1 MGVLENLGLAMGLA
15 WTSGLNLYATVAAVG
30 LAASAGLIHLPP
42 DLLVLTH
49 PLVIGVACLMYIV
62 EFVVDKVPY
71 VDSGWDVLH
80 TFVRIPAGALLAAR
94 ALGDV
99 HPALEMAAVLAGG
112 TVALAAHGTKATA
125 RLAINAS
132 PEPVSNWFASLGED
146 LTVLL
151 GIWLVFRHPVIML
164 LLVLAFVG
172 VVAWLTPKLYRLASR
187 GLRSVRTRIQGEPR
201 AGSRT
206 EAPTPPV

>member
-49 PLVIGVACLMYIV
+49 PLVIGVACLMYVV

-112 TVALAAHGTKATA
+112 TVALAAHGAKATA
-125 RLAINAS
+125 RLGINAS
-132 PEPVSNWFASLGED
+132 PEPISTWFASIGED
-146 LTVLL
+146 VTVLL

-172 VVAWLTPKLYRLASR
+172 VVAWLTPKLYRLARR
-187 GLRSVRTRIQGEPR
+187 GLRSVRSRIRGELRVGSR
-201 AGSRT
+201 AG
-206 EAPTPPV
+206 APTPPV

>member
-49 PLVIGVACLMYIV
+49 PLVIGVACLMYVV

-71 VDSGWDVLH
+71 VDSGWAVLH

-112 TVALAAHGTKATA
+112 TVALAAPGTKATA

-132 PEPVSNWFASLGED
+132 P
-146 LTVLL
+146 
-151 GIWLVFRHPVIML
+151 
-164 LLVLAFVG
+164 
-172 VVAWLTPKLYRLASR
+172 
-187 GLRSVRTRIQGEPR
+187 
-201 AGSRT
+201 
-206 EAPTPPV
+206 